1 MLWLYFARNF
11 AKVMNLECPEPLANL
26 YSKSYFRATWVAT
39 ALDAGYW
46 TAMPIKWNW
55 LRELAGPVFTVYYLL
70 AAEQADEKVPI
81 IFSLCSIHNILLR
94 WQLIKEKMN
103 RYEKYERQSHWTI

>member
-1 MLWLYFARNF
+1 
-11 AKVMNLECPEPLANL
+11 MNLECPEPLANL

-55 LRELAGPVFTVYYLL
+55 LREMAGPIFTIYYLL

-81 IFSLCSIHNILLR
+81 ISHVFLLNKIFNGIEL
-94 WQLIKEKMN
+94 QLLLMRMN
-103 RYEKYERQSHWTI
+103 RYAKYEQQSP